1 MYAQVVHAQVHP
13 GSLDEAI
20 RIFNSSIRP
29 AAREQNGFKDSYFLV
44 DREANRIL
52 GFSFWE
58 TEADVSAIAASGFYQ
73 EQVGK
78 LAAVFAGPPERDVYE
93 VAPA

>member
-1 MYAQVVHAQVHP
+1 MYAQVVQAQVHA

-20 RIFNSSIRP
+20 RIFNSSVKP
-29 AAREQNGFKDSYFLV
+29 AAQEQKGFKDSYFLV

-52 GFSFWE
+52 GFSLWE
-58 TEADVSAIAASGFYQ
+58 TEADVTAAAASGFYQ

-78 LAAVFAGPPERDVYE
+78 FAAVFAAPPEREVYE
-93 VAPA
+93 VASA